1 MRKFKDGFSM
11 RRAIVAL
18 AVVLFVATVF
28 PVAIDSIR
36 DNNSDQISASSENL
50 FECLYKNYEQSNSA
64 YAWTDWMH
72 EPIVLD
78 LDYDGKIEISD
89 IKGGIYFDYNGDG
102 FAEKMAW
109 CMGGDGILVNDKN
122 GNGKIDDASE
132 IVHHQELANYDTNK
146 DGVINEKDND
156 FSFLRIAKRNGKLTI
171 LEEEKVAEI
180 KVAVKP
186 AKYMDDN
193 SNYKFGEGAF
203 KKTDG
208 KTYRFDE
215 YYFMTDYSD
224 TQEVDV
230 TRVLPS
236 VKKLPDI
243 RCRGT
248 VRSLH
253 QAMMRDENLQ
263 KLVEKFVKEKNDK
276 KRIELV
282 TKIID
287 KWTENENAKSNVKT
301 DNNVDPKHLAVVE
314 AFMGHQFGVGVD
326 GEVKIAEV
334 DTYTGKQLESLYLK
348 LENYVY
354 AELMS
359 QSHLSDLMKL
369 IKTDKAGRAD
379 FTLVTKKLSRE
390 MMFSPKY
397 GKQRVLEFARTVK
410 GLGLDK
416 NSNYLNPRDKECFYL
431 KFTENDRELKWKID
445 STAKVP
451 LKMDVSQIIDGQ
463 LKGTIGD
470 DAFRAKDNVKAPTNA
485 VHSQQGEDVLYG
497 SNGSDTLIGCEG
509 DDILDGGDGDDLLI
523 SNAHNDIIL
532 GGDGND
538 RIFAGEDDDIIFGGD
553 GDDEIYPD
561 HMDADF
567 LVNEKDRGNDI
578 VVGGKGNDKI
588 YSIVGDDTYIFFK
601 GDGQDEIT
609 DKQGNDTL
617 YFGKGIKWN
626 DLIFGKV
633 GEDMVIKIKNTKDQI
648 TVKGWFAKGQNGDDN
663 NIIEVFEFA
672 DGSVHNAN
680 EIKLK

>member
-1 MRKFKDGFSM
+1 MRNFKDGFSM
-11 RRAIVAL
+11 KRAIVAL

-36 DNNSDQISASSENL
+36 GDNSEQISASSENL
-50 FECLYKNYEQSNSA
+50 FECLYKNYEYSNA
-64 YAWTDWMH
+64 AFAHYT
-72 EPIVLD
+72 EPLVLD
-78 LDYDGKIEISD
+78 LDGDGKIEISD

-109 CMGGDGILVNDKN
+109 CSGGDGILVNDKN

-156 FSFLRIAKRNGKLTI
+156 YSFLRIAKRNGKLTT

-193 SNYKFGEGAF
+193 SNFKFGEGTF

-354 AELMS
+354 AELMI

-369 IKTDKAGRAD
+369 IKTDKDGRAD
-379 FTLVTKKLSRE
+379 FTSVTKKLSRE
-390 MMFSPKY
+390 IMFSPKY

-485 VHSQQGEDVLYG
+485 VHSQQG
-497 SNGSDTLIGCEG
+497 
-509 DDILDGGDGDDLLI
+509 
-523 SNAHNDIIL
+523 
-532 GGDGND
+532 
-538 RIFAGEDDDIIFGGD
+538 DDDIIFGGD

-626 DLIFGKV
+626 DLIFSKV

-648 TVKGWFAKGQNGDDN
+648 TVKGWFAKGQKGDDN
-663 NIIEVFEFA
+663 NIIEIFEFA